1 MAAAE
6 TTGIQQLDRLLVG
19 MPAKSTLALV
29 NDPGVEAEP
38 FLYQTAYHQLRHGR
52 TVVYAVFNRPPSSVL
67 RGMDEFGFGGQDHRD
82 RLHFLDAYSP
92 LMGASENASYT
103 LDRPDDPESL
113 GKLLARIAKE
123 KPGAVLIL
131 DAVTTLLDHASPA
144 RFAAAIPPIQNAMR
158 QFVLTVAL
166 MTRWPYGA
174 EFNIFLDRFDAHVSL
189 KGVEDRV
196 MLNQYFVVDRA
207 PWAKELDHKPLL
219 YKTMKPGGVF
229 VYIPKIVITGPYH
242 AGKTTFIQ
250 TLSDTAVSVNRLGTT
265 VALDHGKVTF
275 DGLTADLFGTPGQE
289 RFDPLLKTIAGQALG
304 VIVVVDSTRPD
315 SIDRAREMMEL
326 TTRQGLPVI
335 VAANK
340 QDEAGALSP
349 SDIAKRLHA
358 PEHIRV
364 VGCIGKKRESA
375 RAVLGELI
383 NQIMLKEAV
392 V

>member
-1 MAAAE
+1 MPGAE
-6 TTGIQQLDRLLVG
+6 TTGILQLDQRLAG
-19 MPAKSTLALV
+19 MPSKSALALV

-38 FLYQTAYHQLRHGR
+38 FLYQATHHHLRNGK
-52 TVVYAVFNRPPSSVL
+52 TVIYAVFNRPPSSAL
-67 RGMDEFGFGGQDHRD
+67 RGMDEYGFSNPETRS
-82 RLHFLDAYSP
+82 RLLFLDAYSA
-92 LMGASENASYT
+92 LMGASENAEYP
-103 LDRPDDPESL
+103 LDQPNNPAKLSE
-113 GKLLARIAKE
+113 LLARIARE
-123 KPGAVLIL
+123 KPGAVLVL
-131 DAVTTLLDHASPA
+131 DAITTILDHAAPST
-144 RFAAAIPPIQNAMR
+144 FSGAIPNLKQSIHLFPFTI
-158 QFVLTVAL
+158 AL
-166 MTRWPYGA
+166 MTRWPYGP
-174 EFNIFLDRFDAHVSL
+174 EFNDFVATFDGVVSL

-196 MLNQYFVVDRA
+196 MLNQYFTIERA
-207 PWAKELDHKPLL
+207 NWVKQPDKKPLL
-219 YKTMKPGGVF
+219 YKTLKPGGVF

-265 VALDHGKVTF
+265 VALDHGHVTF

-315 SIDRAREMMEL
+315 SLDRAREMMEL
-326 TTRQGLPVI
+326 TGRQGLPVI

-340 QDEAGALSP
+340 QDEAGALP
-349 SDIAKRLHA
+349 PAEIKKLLHA
-358 PEHIRV
+358 PEHVRV

-392 V
+392 A

>member
-1 MAAAE
+1 
-6 TTGIQQLDRLLVG
+6 
-19 MPAKSTLALV
+19 MPAKSALALV

-38 FLYQTAYHQLRHGR
+38 FLYQATHHHLRNGK
-52 TVVYAVFNRPPSSVL
+52 TVIYAVFNRPPSSVL
-67 RGMDEFGFGGQDHRD
+67 RGLEEYGFSNAEMRP
-82 RLHFLDAYSP
+82 RLLFLDAYSP
-92 LMGASENASYT
+92 LMGASESAEYT
-103 LDRPDDPESL
+103 LDQPNNPAML
-113 GKLLARIAKE
+113 GELLTRINRE

-131 DAVTTLLDHASPA
+131 DAVTTMLDHAPPNS
-144 RFAAAIPPIQNAMR
+144 FSAAIPGMKQAMHL
-158 QFVLTVAL
+158 FPLTVAL
-166 MTRWPYGA
+166 MTRWPYGP
-174 EFNIFLDRFDAHVSL
+174 EFNAFIAAFDGVVSL

-196 MLNQYFVVDRA
+196 LLNQYFTIERA
-207 PWAKELDHKPLL
+207 PWVKQLDPKPLL

-265 VALDHGKVTF
+265 VALDHGHVTF

-315 SIDRAREMMEL
+315 SLDRAREMMDL
-326 TTRQGLPVI
+326 TGRQGLPVI

-340 QDEAGALSP
+340 QDEAGALKP
-349 SDIAKRLHA
+349 AEIAKLLHA
-358 PEHIRV
+358 PDHVQV

-383 NQIMLKEAV
+383 NQIMLKEAPA
-392 V
+392 